1 MGLEQTWNTTDPLF
15 SVTEID
21 ISLLLGKKKTRVNI
35 PQVNLLTSITIKQ
48 CWKLSTI
55 WVIRPIAAMMSSP
68 PEVTTDEIDITFD
81 WRPRRP
87 LRETS

>member
-1 MGLEQTWNTTDPLF
+1 MGLEQTWNTTDPLC
-15 SVTEID
+15 SVIEVD

-48 CWKLSTI
+48 CCKLSTI
-55 WVIRPIAAMMSSP
+55 GVIRPIAAMMSSP